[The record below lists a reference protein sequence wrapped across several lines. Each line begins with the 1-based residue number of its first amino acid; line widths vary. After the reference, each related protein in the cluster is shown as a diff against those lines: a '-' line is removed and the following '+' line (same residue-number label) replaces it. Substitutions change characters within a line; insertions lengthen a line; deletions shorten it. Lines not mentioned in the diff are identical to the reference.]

1 MSTKFKLQLA
11 LLFGVLAAA
20 VYFFPGSK
28 NSLPKM
34 PAQKT
39 VYYKWQD
46 AQGNWH
52 MADKAPEGITAQ
64 RLETNP
70 NANIIQSV
78 ATPAQKA
85 KEDKQSQTDSQI
97 PLDYLSRA
105 KQTMQDAEH
114 ARDLLNQRQ
123 QQLDD
128 FALGTKH

>member
-1 MSTKFKLQLA
+1 MSTKFKFQLA
-11 LLFGVLAAA
+11 LLFGVLAVA
-20 VYFFPGSK
+20 VYFFPGNK
-28 NSLPKM
+28 ISLPKM

-52 MADKAPEGITAQ
+52 IADKAPKGVAAQ
-64 RLETNP
+64 RLKTNP
-70 NANIIQSV
+70 NANIIQSI
-78 ATPAQKA
+78 ATPAQKT
-85 KEDKQSQTDSQI
+85 KEDKQPQPDSQI

-105 KQTMQDAEH
+105 KQTMQDAER

-128 FALGTKH
+128 FVSGTKH